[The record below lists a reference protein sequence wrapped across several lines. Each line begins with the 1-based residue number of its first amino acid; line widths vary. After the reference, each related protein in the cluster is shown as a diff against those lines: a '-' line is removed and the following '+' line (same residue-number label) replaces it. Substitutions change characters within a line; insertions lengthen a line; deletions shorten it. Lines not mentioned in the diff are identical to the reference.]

1 MLIIQIMYLSTNISY
16 DTYKNKLFLKQKLM
30 TQKSENLL
38 ATYVVGFGGRILTR
52 RGNYRSEK

>member
-1 MLIIQIMYLSTNISY
+1 MYLSTNISY

-38 ATYVVGFGGRILTR
+38 ATYVAGFGGRILTR